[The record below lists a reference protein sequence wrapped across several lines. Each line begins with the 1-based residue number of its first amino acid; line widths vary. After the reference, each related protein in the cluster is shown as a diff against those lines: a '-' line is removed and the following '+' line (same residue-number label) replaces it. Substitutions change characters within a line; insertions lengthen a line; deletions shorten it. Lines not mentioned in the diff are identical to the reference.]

1 MKFLIGSQNFGLD
14 MPDSDKD
21 YFKFVYPE
29 LKDLCNPIPKNKES
43 KEESDSL
50 TKIIDI
56 RSVPSLFFKSNLDI
70 LQLLYSKEVNDGGNL
85 ERYFRE
91 YEQELSTINL
101 PRLYKSVMGTAMNR
115 FKRGTSKDLA
125 HNIFGFKLLLTFAEN
140 GFKDMRSC
148 FEHNEQLLYRAIR
161 NESYEAWLP
170 SAKSW
175 EELALNKKEV
185 YMKMKPNEKFK
196 RKFDEDIGR
205 MVIDGLDK
213 SKSLRF
219 SNTKELEVL
228 ELALMDS
235 YVNSEA
241 LQAYEKKILNKLYHR
256 LRDDE
261 ELYYNRE
268 EDEK

>member
-14 MPDSDKD
+14 IPSSDKD

-43 KEESDSL
+43 KNEGSSL

-85 ERYFRE
+85 EEYFRE

-115 FKRGTSKDLA
+115 FKRETSKDLA
-125 HNIFGFKLLLTFAEN
+125 HNIFGFKLLLTFKDN

-148 FEHNEQLLYRAIR
+148 FEHNEQKLYREIR
-161 NESYEAWLP
+161 SESYESWLA
-170 SAKSW
+170 SARLW
-175 EELALNKKEV
+175 EELALSIKDEYV
-185 YMKMKPNEKFK
+185 SMKPNGKFK
-196 RKFDEDIGR
+196 EKFDEDIGR
-205 MVIDGLDK
+205 MVVNHL
-213 SKSLRF
+213 
-219 SNTKELEVL
+219 LE
-228 ELALMDS
+228 
-235 YVNSEA
+235 N
-241 LQAYEKKILNKLYHR
+241 
-256 LRDDE
+256 
-261 ELYYNRE
+261 
-268 EDEK
+268 